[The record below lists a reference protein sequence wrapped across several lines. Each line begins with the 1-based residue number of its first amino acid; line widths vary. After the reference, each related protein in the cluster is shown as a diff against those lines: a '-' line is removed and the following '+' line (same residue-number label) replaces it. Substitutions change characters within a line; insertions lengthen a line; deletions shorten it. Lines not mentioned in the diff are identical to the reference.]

1 MSTARAGVPWS
12 PASPS
17 VLSPPPARRN
27 RSAVFG
33 VVVIDTVVQSVE
45 LVELEVLDNA
55 ERVALGVELNVQ
67 AQPHASK
74 MTPGV
79 GSR

>member
-1 MSTARAGVPWS
+1 MSTARAGGPCS

-27 RSAVFG
+27 RSAVLG
-33 VVVIDTVVQSVE
+33 GVVIDTDVQSVE
-45 LVELEVLDNA
+45 LVEDVLDNA
-55 ERVALGVELNVQ
+55 ERVALGEELNVQ

>member
-1 MSTARAGVPWS
+1 
-12 PASPS
+12 
-17 VLSPPPARRN
+17 
-27 RSAVFG
+27 
-33 VVVIDTVVQSVE
+33 
-45 LVELEVLDNA
+45 VLDNA
-55 ERVALGVELNVQ
+55 ERVALGEELNVQ

>member
-1 MSTARAGVPWS
+1 MSTARAGVPCS

-27 RSAVFG
+27 LSAVLG
-33 VVVIDTVVQSVE
+33 GVVIDTEVQSTE

-55 ERVALGVELNVQ
+55 ERVALGEELNVQ

-79 GSR
+79 GIR